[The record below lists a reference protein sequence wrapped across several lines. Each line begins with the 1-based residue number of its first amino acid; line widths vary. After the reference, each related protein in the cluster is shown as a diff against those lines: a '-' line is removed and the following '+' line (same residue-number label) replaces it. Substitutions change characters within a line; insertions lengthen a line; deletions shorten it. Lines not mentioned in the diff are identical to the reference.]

1 MTVKIVTDSACD
13 LTDDEVAS
21 YGIEIVPLSIRFGDE
36 ELIDREQLSITEFYA
51 RMATS
56 EHLPQTAAPSPG
68 QFDQAFRRALDGGAD
83 QVVCV
88 NLSRK
93 VSATMEAAEAG
104 ARNIDGDIRVLDSGS
119 VTCGLG
125 TIVLAAAQA
134 ASDGA
139 SADEITAVVAD
150 LSDRTRVYAVLD
162 TLENLK
168 KGGRIGNAQAL
179 LGSMLS
185 IKPLLDF
192 SSGEVEE
199 AGRQRTRKK
208 ALAWLRSTV
217 TDNADNIDRLAIA
230 HAMADDIDAFV
241 AQVAADPGRNDIRVD
256 VVGPVVASHGGPGL
270 VGVGMVLKA

>member
-1 MTVKIVTDSACD
+1 MTVRIVTDSACD

-168 KGGRIGNAQAL
+168 KGGRIGNAKAL

-199 AGRQRTRKK
+199 AGKQRTRKK
-208 ALAWLRSTV
+208 ALEWLRSTV

-241 AQVAADPGRNDIRVD
+241 AQVAADTGRNDIRVD

>member
-104 ARNIDGDIRVLDSGS
+104 ARDIDGDIRVLDSGS

-150 LSDRTRVYAVLD
+150 LSARTRVYAVLD

-168 KGGRIGNAQAL
+168 KGGRIGNAKAL

-199 AGRQRTRKK
+199 AGKQRTRKK

-241 AQVAADPGRNDIRVD
+241 AQVAADTGRNDIRVD

>member
-36 ELIDREQLSITEFYA
+36 EFIDREQLSTTEFYD

-56 EHLPQTAAPSPG
+56 EHLPQTAAPAPG

-93 VSATMEAAEAG
+93 VSATMESAEAG
-104 ARNIDGDIRVLDSGS
+104 ARGVDGDIR

-139 SADEITAVVAD
+139 SADDITAVVAD
-150 LSDRTRVYAVLD
+150 LSARTRVYAVLD

-199 AGRQRTRKK
+199 AGKQRTRKK

-241 AQVAADPGRNDIRVD
+241 AQVAADTGRNDIRVD

>member
-1 MTVKIVTDSACD
+1 MTVRIVTDSACD

-134 ASDGA
+134 ALDGA
-139 SADEITAVVAD
+139 SADEITAAVAD
-150 LSDRTRVYAVLD
+150 LSARTRVYAVLD

-168 KGGRIGNAQAL
+168 KGGRIGNAKAL

-199 AGRQRTRKK
+199 AGKQRTRKK
-208 ALAWLRSTV
+208 ALEWLRSTV

-241 AQVAADPGRNDIRVD
+241 TQVAADTGRNDIRVD

>member
-1 MTVKIVTDSACD
+1 MTVRIVTDSACD

-93 VSATMEAAEAG
+93 VSATMESAEAG
-104 ARNIDGDIRVLDSGS
+104 ARGVDGDIRVLDSGS

-150 LSDRTRVYAVLD
+150 LSARTRVYAVLD

-168 KGGRIGNAQAL
+168 KGGRIGNAKAL

-199 AGRQRTRKK
+199 AGKQRTRKK

-241 AQVAADPGRNDIRVD
+241 TQVAADTGRNDIRVD

>member
-1 MTVKIVTDSACD
+1 MTVRIVTDSACD

-150 LSDRTRVYAVLD
+150 LSARTRVYAVLD

-168 KGGRIGNAQAL
+168 KGGRIGNAKAL

-199 AGRQRTRKK
+199 AGKQRTRKK
-208 ALAWLRSTV
+208 ALEWLRSTV

-241 AQVAADPGRNDIRVD
+241 AQVAADTGRNDIRVD

>member
-36 ELIDREQLSITEFYA
+36 EFIDREQLSITEFYD

-56 EHLPQTAAPSPG
+56 EHLPQTAAPAPG

-93 VSATMEAAEAG
+93 VSATMESAEAG
-104 ARNIDGDIRVLDSGS
+104 ARGVDGDIRVLDSGS

-134 ASDGA
+134 ASNGA
-139 SADEITAVVAD
+139 SADDITAVVAD
-150 LSDRTRVYAVLD
+150 LSARTRVYAVLD

-199 AGRQRTRKK
+199 AGKQRTRKK
-208 ALAWLRSTV
+208 ALEWLRSTV

-241 AQVAADPGRNDIRVD
+241 AQVAADTGRNDIRVD

>member
-1 MTVKIVTDSACD
+1 MTVRIVTDSACD

-150 LSDRTRVYAVLD
+150 LSDRTRVYAVLA

-168 KGGRIGNAQAL
+168 KGGRIGNAKAL

-199 AGRQRTRKK
+199 AGKQRTRKK

-241 AQVAADPGRNDIRVD
+241 AQVAADTGRNDIRVD

>member
-1 MTVKIVTDSACD
+1 MVAVLANLDGPAQIVQGAWRWATGD
-13 LTDDEVAS
+13 
-21 YGIEIVPLSIRFGDE
+21 GVPTFDFWRSRRLMPG
-36 ELIDREQLSITEFYA
+36 QLSITEFYA

-150 LSDRTRVYAVLD
+150 LSARTRVYAVLD

-168 KGGRIGNAQAL
+168 KGGRIGNAKAL

-199 AGRQRTRKK
+199 AGKQRTRKK
-208 ALAWLRSTV
+208 ALEWLRSTV

-241 AQVAADPGRNDIRVD
+241 AQVAADTGRNDIRVD

>member
-36 ELIDREQLSITEFYA
+36 EFIDREQLSITEFYA
-51 RMATS
+51 RMAPS

-104 ARNIDGDIRVLDSGS
+104 ARNIDGDIRVLDSGA

-139 SADEITAVVAD
+139 SADEITAAVAD
-150 LSDRTRVYAVLD
+150 LSARTRVYAVLD

-199 AGRQRTRKK
+199 AGKQRTRKK

-241 AQVAADPGRNDIRVD
+241 AQVAADTGRNDIRVD

>member
-1 MTVKIVTDSACD
+1 MTVRIVTDSACD

-83 QVVCV
+83 QVVCI

-168 KGGRIGNAQAL
+168 KGGRIGNAKAL

-199 AGRQRTRKK
+199 AGKQRTRKK
-208 ALAWLRSTV
+208 ALEWLRSTV

-241 AQVAADPGRNDIRVD
+241 AQVAADTGRNDIRVD

>member
-13 LTDDEVAS
+13 LPDDEVAS

-104 ARNIDGDIRVLDSGS
+104 ARDIDGDIRVLDSGS

-150 LSDRTRVYAVLD
+150 LSARTRVYAVLD

-168 KGGRIGNAQAL
+168 KGGRIGNAKAL

-199 AGRQRTRKK
+199 AGKQRTRKK

-241 AQVAADPGRNDIRVD
+241 AQVAADTGRNDIRVD

>member
-1 MTVKIVTDSACD
+1 MTVRIVTDSACD

-199 AGRQRTRKK
+199 AGKQRTRKK

-241 AQVAADPGRNDIRVD
+241 TQVAADTGRNDIRVD

>member
-1 MTVKIVTDSACD
+1 MTVRIVTDSACD

-36 ELIDREQLSITEFYA
+36 EFIDREQLSITEFYA

-104 ARNIDGDIRVLDSGS
+104 ARDIDGDIRVLDSGS

-150 LSDRTRVYAVLD
+150 LSARTRVYAVLD

-168 KGGRIGNAQAL
+168 KGGRIGNAKAL

-199 AGRQRTRKK
+199 AGKQRTRKK
-208 ALAWLRSTV
+208 ALEWLRSTV

-241 AQVAADPGRNDIRVD
+241 AQVAADTGRNDIRVD

>member
-1 MTVKIVTDSACD
+1 MTVRIVTDSACD

-21 YGIEIVPLSIRFGDE
+21 YGIEIVPLSIRFGNE

-104 ARNIDGDIRVLDSGS
+104 ARDIDGDIRVLDSGS

-168 KGGRIGNAQAL
+168 KGGRIGNAKAL

-199 AGRQRTRKK
+199 AGKQRTRKK
-208 ALAWLRSTV
+208 ALEWLRSTV

-241 AQVAADPGRNDIRVD
+241 AQVAADTGRNDIRVD

>member
-1 MTVKIVTDSACD
+1 MTVRIVTDSACD

-150 LSDRTRVYAVLD
+150 LSARTRVYAVLD

-168 KGGRIGNAQAL
+168 KGGRIGNAKAL

-199 AGRQRTRKK
+199 AGKQRTRKK

-241 AQVAADPGRNDIRVD
+241 AQVAADTGRNDIRVD

>member
-1 MTVKIVTDSACD
+1 MTVRIVTDSACD

-21 YGIEIVPLSIRFGDE
+21 YGIEIVPLSIRFGNE

-150 LSDRTRVYAVLD
+150 LSARTRVYAVLD

-168 KGGRIGNAQAL
+168 KGGRIGNAKAL

-199 AGRQRTRKK
+199 AGKQRTRKK
-208 ALAWLRSTV
+208 ALEWLRSTV

-241 AQVAADPGRNDIRVD
+241 AQVAADTGRNDIRVD

>member
-1 MTVKIVTDSACD
+1 MTVRIVTDSACD

-21 YGIEIVPLSIRFGDE
+21 YGIEVVPLSIRFGNE
-36 ELIDREQLSITEFYA
+36 ELIDREQLSITEFYD

-104 ARNIDGDIRVLDSGS
+104 ARDIDGDIRVLDSGS

-150 LSDRTRVYAVLD
+150 LSARTRVYAVLD

-168 KGGRIGNAQAL
+168 KGGRIGNAKAL

-199 AGRQRTRKK
+199 AGKQRTRKK
-208 ALAWLRSTV
+208 ALEWLRSTV

-241 AQVAADPGRNDIRVD
+241 AQVAADTGRNDIRVD

>member
-1 MTVKIVTDSACD
+1 MTVRIVTDSACD

-139 SADEITAVVAD
+139 SADEITAAVAD
-150 LSDRTRVYAVLD
+150 LSARTRVYAVLD

-168 KGGRIGNAQAL
+168 KGGRIGNAKAL

-199 AGRQRTRKK
+199 AGKQRTRKK
-208 ALAWLRSTV
+208 ALEWLRSTV

-241 AQVAADPGRNDIRVD
+241 TQVAADTGRNDIRVD

>member
-1 MTVKIVTDSACD
+1 MTVRIVTDSACD

-104 ARNIDGDIRVLDSGS
+104 ARDIDGDIRVLDSGS

-168 KGGRIGNAQAL
+168 KGGRIGNAKAL

-199 AGRQRTRKK
+199 AGKQRTRKK
-208 ALAWLRSTV
+208 ALEWLRSTV

-241 AQVAADPGRNDIRVD
+241 AQVAADTGRNDIRVD

>member
-36 ELIDREQLSITEFYA
+36 EFIDREQLSITEFYA
-51 RMATS
+51 RMAPS

-104 ARNIDGDIRVLDSGS
+104 ARNIDGDIRVLDSGA

-139 SADEITAVVAD
+139 SADEITAAVAD
-150 LSDRTRVYAVLD
+150 LSARTRVYAVLD

-168 KGGRIGNAQAL
+168 KGGRIGNAKAL

-199 AGRQRTRKK
+199 AGKQRTRKK

-241 AQVAADPGRNDIRVD
+241 AQVAADTGRNDIRVD

>member
-1 MTVKIVTDSACD
+1 M
-13 LTDDEVAS
+13 
-21 YGIEIVPLSIRFGDE
+21 GQIRVERTHEGRAARV
-36 ELIDREQLSITEFYA
+36 LIDRPDKMNAMTVDMRAAFGEAVHELSGDEKVRAIVVRGVGDKAFSA
-51 RMATS
+51 GGDVAQF
-56 EHLPQTAAPSPG
+56 LDLAPHDLVDWG
-68 QFDQAFRRALDGGAD
+68 
-83 QVVCV
+83 
-88 NLSRK
+88 K
-93 VSATMEAAEAG
+93 EMEAAEAC
-104 ARNIDGDIRVLDSGS
+104 ARDINGDIRVLDSGS
-119 VTCGLG
+119 GTCGLG

-150 LSDRTRVYAVLD
+150 LSARTRVYAVLD

-168 KGGRIGNAQAL
+168 KGGRIGNAKAL

-199 AGRQRTRKK
+199 AGKQRTRKK
-208 ALAWLRSTV
+208 ALEWLRSTV

-241 AQVAADPGRNDIRVD
+241 AQVAADTGRNDIRVD

>member
-1 MTVKIVTDSACD
+1 MTVRIVTDSACD
-13 LTDDEVAS
+13 LTDAEVAS
-21 YGIEIVPLSIRFGDE
+21 HGIEIVPLSIRFGDE
-36 ELIDREQLSITEFYA
+36 EFIDREQITINEFYD

-83 QVVCV
+83 QVVCI

-93 VSATMEAAEAG
+93 MSATMEAAEAG
-104 ARNIDGDIRVLDSGS
+104 ARGVDGDIRVLDSGS

-125 TIVLAAAQA
+125 TIVLAAARA
-134 ASDGA
+134 ADDGA
-139 SADEITAVVAD
+139 SADDITTIVAD
-150 LSDRTRVYAVLD
+150 LSARTRVFAVLD

-179 LGSMLS
+179 LGSLLS
-185 IKPLLDF
+185 IKPLLDL

-208 ALAWLRSTV
+208 ALAWLRSMV
-217 TDNADNIDRLAIA
+217 TDNIDDIDRLAIA
-230 HAMADDIDAFV
+230 HAMADDIDDFV
-241 AQVAADPGRNDIRVD
+241 AQVVADTGRDDIRID
-256 VVGPVVASHGGPGL
+256 IVGPVVASHGGPGL
-270 VGVGMVLKA
+270 VGVGMVLKT

>member
-1 MTVKIVTDSACD
+1 MTVRIVTDSACD

-104 ARNIDGDIRVLDSGS
+104 ARDIDGDIRVLDSGS

-150 LSDRTRVYAVLD
+150 LSARTRVYAVLD

-168 KGGRIGNAQAL
+168 KGGRIGNAKAL

-199 AGRQRTRKK
+199 AGKQRTRKK
-208 ALAWLRSTV
+208 ALEWLRSTV

-241 AQVAADPGRNDIRVD
+241 AQVAADTGRNDIRVD